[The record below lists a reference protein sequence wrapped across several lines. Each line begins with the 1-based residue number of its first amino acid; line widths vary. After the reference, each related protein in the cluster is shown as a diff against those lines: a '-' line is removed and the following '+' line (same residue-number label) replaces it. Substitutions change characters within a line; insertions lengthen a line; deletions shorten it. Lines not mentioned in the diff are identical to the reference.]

1 LQFKKKANKHEIK
14 QEKILRIMNE
24 KDKEQRKLIELF
36 KKLKLHYK
44 KHGYSKRKQ
53 RSTNPMWGID
63 PKRIK
68 ETE

>member
-1 LQFKKKANKHEIK
+1 MKKKDTE
-14 QEKILRIMNE
+14 R
-24 KDKEQRKLIELF
+24 RKLIELF

-44 KHGYSKRKQ
+44 KHGYAKRKQ
-53 RSTNPMWGID
+53 RGTNTMWGID